1 MYFYLQVRE
10 FYRCLTS
17 CLQKNLP
24 FTKAPKNITLDITN
38 GKELNETTVVTM
50 ASLVPNV
57 MPVDEVDA
65 IKTEDQLFNLLPV
78 EKRPNWISMEEAWQV
93 VRGMCRP
100 ATDEQRFPLLAQLAT
115 ACCTVFHGNAD
126 V

>member
-1 MYFYLQVRE
+1 
-10 FYRCLTS
+10 
-17 CLQKNLP
+17 
-24 FTKAPKNITLDITN
+24 
-38 GKELNETTVVTM
+38 
-50 ASLVPNV
+50 

-65 IKTEDQLFNLLPV
+65 NVIKTEVRLFNLLPV
-78 EKRPNWISMEEAWQV
+78 DELRNWISVEEAWQV

-100 ATDEQRFPLLAQLAT
+100 ATDGPRFPLLTQLAT